1 MTLYDFHIE
10 FFKKYKLKNLKELE
24 NKILFISGA
33 NGLVGSNLLAYLVFL
48 NEKYAL
54 KLKLIAHSFSKPVF
68 FNKYKNVKYLNG
80 DLTNFNLNFNF
91 DFCFH
96 CATYAQPFKVLEC
109 IKGTVLLNTTVLIN
123 LIEKCMKNNAKLIFL
138 SSSATYGEP
147 IWQMGGGICK
157 NELSEDDMQYGFINL
172 QSKSSVYAQSKRMAE
187 SILFNSDCNFKITR
201 LAISYGAGVKF
212 DDRRVINEFI
222 RKALFEKEITLI
234 DGGLASRRFLYI
246 TDCVFMLLNIAL
258 NSKDNLY
265 NISSNDDISILEL
278 AKNIAKITKSKII
291 LPQNDKNI
299 SGTQT
304 STSISSKKY
313 FDEFG
318 NFKKVSLKDGIKLNI
333 KWLEYLKAMI

>member
-1 MTLYDFHIE
+1 ME
-10 FFKKYKLKNLKELE
+10 S
-24 NKILFISGA
+24 LFG
-33 NGLVGSNLLAYLVFL
+33 
-48 NEKYAL
+48 K
-54 KLKLIAHSFSKPVF
+54 
-68 FNKYKNVKYLNG
+68 
-80 DLTNFNLNFNF
+80 
-91 DFCFH
+91 
-96 CATYAQPFKVLEC
+96 
-109 IKGTVLLNTTVLIN
+109 
-123 LIEKCMKNNAKLIFL
+123 
-138 SSSATYGEP
+138 
-147 IWQMGGGICK
+147 WGGGICK

-234 DGGLASRRFLYI
+234 DGGLASRRSLYI
-246 TDCVFMLLNIAL
+246 TDCVFMFLNIAL